1 MSCLFNSLDNALS
14 ISNSR
19 KIICDYIENNLDEK
33 INGET
38 IKNWIQYASNDMNTN
53 INDYINKMKYSSTW
67 GGGPELMIASKLF
80 NAIIN
85 ISFNGKTIEFNNTNS
100 DNSKNI
106 FINYNG
112 SHYWNSNSTFLNKFN
127 YNNRTTINTPSMI
140 PPSMIPPSMIPSSRN
155 NHNINRTLTK
165 NNLQFNNYLSTRNTL
180 MPPRFIPYNSNNN
193 NNMSI
198 FQFSSNIKNNSYFNN
213 RFY

>member
-14 ISNSR
+14 INNSR
-19 KIICDYIENNLDEK
+19 KIICHYIENNLDEK

-38 IKNWIQYASNDMNTN
+38 INNWIQYASNDMNSN
-53 INDYINKMKYSSTW
+53 VKDYIDKMKYSSTW

-80 NAIIN
+80 NVIIN

-100 DNSKNI
+100 NNSEKI

-112 SHYWNSNSTFLNKFN
+112 SHYWNNNSSFLNKFN
-127 YNNRTTINTPSMI
+127 SITNNSRLHTPNITPSSINLSNIIPSNSNRTFVNNNQFFDNNLF
-140 PPSMIPPSMIPSSRN
+140 SRN
-155 NHNINRTLTK
+155 
-165 NNLQFNNYLSTRNTL
+165 SL
-180 MPPRFIPYNSNNN
+180 MPPRFIPHNY
-193 NNMSI
+193 NNMPVFNLST
-198 FQFSSNIKNNSYFNN
+198 NMRNKYYYNN